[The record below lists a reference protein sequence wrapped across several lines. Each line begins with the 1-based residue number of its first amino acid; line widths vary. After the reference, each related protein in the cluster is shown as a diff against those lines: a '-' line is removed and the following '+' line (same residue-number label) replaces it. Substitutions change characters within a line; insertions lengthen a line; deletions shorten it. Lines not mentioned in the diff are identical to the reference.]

1 MVNNTQ
7 TLSSLIWQIARVGR
21 LFEMGEIVEPGNK
34 RRSTPLARTHPSP
47 PEAQTDTA
55 LTSTLPST
63 GFVLCR
69 EESL

>member
-7 TLSSLIWQIARVGR
+7 ALSSLIWQIARVGR
-21 LFEMGEIVEPGNK
+21 LFEMGEIVELGSK
-34 RRSTPLARTHPSP
+34 RWSTLACTHPSP

-55 LTSTLPST
+55 LTSTLPTT
-63 GFVLCR
+63 GFVLCS